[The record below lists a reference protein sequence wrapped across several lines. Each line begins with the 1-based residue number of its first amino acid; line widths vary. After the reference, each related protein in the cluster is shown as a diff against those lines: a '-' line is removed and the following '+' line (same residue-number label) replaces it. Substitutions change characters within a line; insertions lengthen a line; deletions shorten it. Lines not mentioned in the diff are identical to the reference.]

1 MLRVQTNEEK
11 AMPVNVG
18 TIDRV
23 IRAVLGIVALALVF
37 AGPLAAGG
45 WGWERVALVV
55 VGAILLLTSAV
66 KFCPLYRVLGLRT
79 CKA

>member
-1 MLRVQTNEEK
+1 
-11 AMPVNVG
+11 MPVNVG